1 MSSKSQ
7 KRQRLIAF
15 IFVDTMQY
23 PRTLNNNIYHS
34 NKREP
39 LPFFIWIPIL
49 VHSVD
54 KTHFLVVAVELIWL
68 LFLIFFFFFNF
79 FPKPNKSLRFTRF
92 RRSYVNRTTVILNYH
107 CQIIF
112 LKIQWLFLN
121 FLFYLELSVT
131 VLQNCRITAFAEL

>member
-23 PRTLNNNIYHS
+23 PRTLNNSIYHS

-68 LFLIFFFFFNF
+68 LFLNFFFQLFS
-79 FPKPNKSLRFTRF
+79 KTK
-92 RRSYVNRTTVILNYH
+92 
-107 CQIIF
+107 QISQVH
-112 LKIQWLFLN
+112 KIQKKLCKSHYCASKLPLSNYLSQYSRLFLN
-121 FLFYLELSVT
+121 FLYYLELSAT